1 LDLRSRWHRDGPL
14 LPVEFARISSGD
26 RLTLVIHPPSRNQQT
41 YWAVAASE
49 DLAQVRENLRK
60 REKTHIDLIH
70 SASADGVFSDGVAD
84 SVKALISAW
93 LRQKPNLSGCVWTG
107 LSSNWENA
115 YSPEAAVAYL
125 RGLSDPASARTYVQT
140 TPPQIQTEARSLI
153 RSQLGW
159 QDEELHGKWF
169 EDQEAAIAE
178 EGQETMKA
186 KDKGTTSGI
195 AVSPT
200 AAQTVTVRSLLVG
213 WANQQDGWVRQ
224 LVSEIILAGKALTDA
239 QLDTIYQLFLKEK
252 ALTSGGPVNVA
263 QLSDDP
269 SAAVAGSGLFLTQLG
284 DLKNVN
290 ALAESQKIDF
300 NAKLTIVFGENACG
314 KTGYVRVLK
323 KAAAVRTSETVLPD
337 LSQAKRT
344 GLPPSARISYK
355 LGQGDEQPVEW
366 KDQAGLVP
374 FNRIDVFDS
383 RATLLHVDG
392 DLNYVYT
399 PGELARFPLVQ
410 RGIEGVRTRLD
421 NEIASKTQTTNPY
434 LAQFDRQSR
443 IYPLV
448 DSLGAATDLGQ
459 LQAWAVVTDAEKQEV
474 ETLKTEIDA
483 LRTTNPAAQLKL
495 AETGNQNLTALKKAY
510 AVIGGFDIAVYGQRL
525 AALQKA
531 EREYESATQESF
543 AGLPIPGLLQDEWRE
558 FIRAGEEYLRALDE
572 EDAYPEAG
580 KECLYCRQPLSPE
593 AVALLRK
600 YRDFCNNDLRAG
612 LDGATRELD
621 AFLHDLNVEF
631 ADVERRLGELAGE
644 GSAVGEENLAILKAF
659 AVAGKNLRDAV
670 AARKPVEWSAQ
681 ASEAAAVNKLLE
693 DAHSQTSSLITGLTD
708 RRDKRDE
715 ALTERQ
721 AKLLDIESRIK
732 LAALLPQITTAV
744 DQAKWVDKAK
754 IQQRKF
760 PALLR
765 SLTETSKLASEQL
778 LNKDFERHFNDECK
792 ALRAPA
798 VTLQFPGRQGQVTRK
813 KAVASGEHKPSDV
826 LSEGEQK
833 VIALADFLAEASL
846 KPPAPVIFDDPI
858 NSLDY
863 RRMAEVVNRIVS
875 LSETRQVI
883 VFTHNIWFTTELL
896 ARFEKRPQDCSYF
909 DVTRDGSKIGIVSKG
924 THPRS
929 DTFSSLKSRINVLI
943 QSAEKATGETQAAL
957 VEKAYELMRNICEVI
972 VEEELLQGVTKR
984 YQPNVMMTRLSNIN
998 FAGLQAA
1005 AAAIMPLFEDCCR
1018 YIASHSQP
1026 METLNVRPTLDML
1039 KADWKKLLEARD
1051 IYIKKSA

>member
-1 LDLRSRWHRDGPL
+1 
-14 LPVEFARISSGD
+14 
-26 RLTLVIHPPSRNQQT
+26 
-41 YWAVAASE
+41 
-49 DLAQVRENLRK
+49 
-60 REKTHIDLIH
+60 
-70 SASADGVFSDGVAD
+70 
-84 SVKALISAW
+84 
-93 LRQKPNLSGCVWTG
+93 
-107 LSSNWENA
+107 
-115 YSPEAAVAYL
+115 
-125 RGLSDPASARTYVQT
+125 
-140 TPPQIQTEARSLI
+140 
-153 RSQLGW
+153 
-159 QDEELHGKWF
+159 
-169 EDQEAAIAE
+169 
-178 EGQETMKA
+178 
-186 KDKGTTSGI
+186 
-195 AVSPT
+195 
-200 AAQTVTVRSLLVG
+200 
-213 WANQQDGWVRQ
+213 VRQ
-224 LVSEIILAGKALTDA
+224 LVSEIIIAGNALTDA
-239 QLDTIYQLFLKEK
+239 QLDAIYQLFLKEK
-252 ALTSGGPVNVA
+252 ALAPGGPVSVA
-263 QLSDDP
+263 QLSDDQ
-269 SAAVAGSGLFLTQLG
+269 SALVAGSGLFLTQLG

-337 LSQAKRT
+337 LSQAQRT
-344 GLPPSARISYK
+344 GQPPSARIAYK
-355 LGQGDEQPVEW
+355 LGQGYEQAVDW

-410 RGIEGVRTRLD
+410 RGVEGVRIRLD
-421 NEIASKTQTTNPY
+421 SEITSKTQTANPF

-459 LQAWAVVTDAEKQEV
+459 LKELAVVTDAERQEI

-495 AETGNQNLTALKKAY
+495 AETGNQHLDALKKAY
-510 AVIGGFDIAVYGQRL
+510 SVLGRFDIASYGERL
-525 AALQKA
+525 ASLRKA

-558 FIRAGEEYLRALDE
+558 FIRAGEEYLCALDE
-572 EDAYPEAG
+572 EEAYPEAG
-580 KECLYCRQPLSPE
+580 KECLYCRQPLSPG

-600 YRDFCNNDLRAG
+600 YRDFCNNDLRTG
-612 LDGATRELD
+612 LDGAIRELD
-621 AFLHDLNVEF
+621 SLLRGINVEF

-644 GSAVGEENLAILKAF
+644 GSAVSKESLATLQAF
-659 AVAGKNLRDAV
+659 AVAGKNMREAV
-670 AARKPVEWSAQ
+670 EARKPVEWNGQ
-681 ASEAAAVNKLLE
+681 ASEAAAVNTLLDE
-693 DAHSQTSSLITGLTD
+693 AHTQNASLITGLTD
-708 RRDKRDE
+708 RRDKREE
-715 ALTERQ
+715 ALRDRQ
-721 AKLLDIESRIK
+721 TKLLDIESRIK

-760 PALLR
+760 QALLR

-792 ALRAPA
+792 LLRAPA

-813 KAVASGEHKPSDV
+813 KAVAGGEHRPSDV

-863 RRMAEVVNRIVS
+863 RRMAEVVNRVVS

-896 ARFEKRPQDCSYF
+896 ARFEKRPQD
-909 DVTRDGSKIGIVSKG
+909 
-924 THPRS
+924 
-929 DTFSSLKSRINVLI
+929 SSLAH
-943 QSAEKATGETQAAL
+943 SA
-957 VEKAYELMRNICEVI
+957 N
-972 VEEELLQGVTKR
+972 
-984 YQPNVMMTRLSNIN
+984 
-998 FAGLQAA
+998 LQARA
-1005 AAAIMPLFEDCCR
+1005 M
-1018 YIASHSQP
+1018 
-1026 METLNVRPTLDML
+1026 VG
-1039 KADWKKLLEARD
+1039 
-1051 IYIKKSA
+1051 

>member
-1 LDLRSRWHRDGPL
+1 MKS
-14 LPVEFARISSGD
+14 
-26 RLTLVIHPPSRNQQT
+26 
-41 YWAVAASE
+41 
-49 DLAQVRENLRK
+49 K
-60 REKTHIDLIH
+60 
-70 SASADGVFSDGVAD
+70 
-84 SVKALISAW
+84 
-93 LRQKPNLSGCVWTG
+93 
-107 LSSNWENA
+107 
-115 YSPEAAVAYL
+115 
-125 RGLSDPASARTYVQT
+125 
-140 TPPQIQTEARSLI
+140 
-153 RSQLGW
+153 
-159 QDEELHGKWF
+159 
-169 EDQEAAIAE
+169 
-178 EGQETMKA
+178 GQET
-186 KDKGTTSGI
+186 TSGS
-195 AVSPT
+195 AVPPAS
-200 AAQTVTVRSLLVG
+200 AQTVTVRSLLVG

-224 LVSEIILAGKALTDA
+224 LVSEIIIAGKALTDA
-239 QLDTIYQLFLKEK
+239 QLDAIYQLFLKEK
-252 ALTSGGPVNVA
+252 ALAPGGPVSVA
-263 QLSDDP
+263 QLIDDP
-269 SAAVAGSGLFLTQLG
+269 SALVAGSGLFLTQLG

-300 NAKLTIVFGENACG
+300 NAKLTVVFGENACG

-337 LSQAKRT
+337 LSQAQRT
-344 GLPPSARISYK
+344 GQPPSARIAYK
-355 LGQGDEQPVEW
+355 LGQGDEQAVDW

-410 RGIEGVRTRLD
+410 RGVEGVRTRLD
-421 NEIASKTQTTNPY
+421 NEITSKTQTANPF

-448 DSLGAATDLGQ
+448 DSLGAATDLSQ
-459 LQAWAVVTDAEKQEV
+459 LKELAVVTDAERQEIA
-474 ETLKTEIDA
+474 TLQTEIDA

-495 AETGNQNLTALKKAY
+495 AETGNQHLDALKKAFS
-510 AVIGGFDIAVYGQRL
+510 VIGRFDIAVYGERL
-525 AALQKA
+525 ASLQKA

-558 FIRAGEEYLRALDE
+558 FIRAGEEYLRALDDE
-572 EDAYPEAG
+572 EAYPEAG

-600 YRDFCNNDLRAG
+600 YRDFCNNDLRTG
-612 LDGATRELD
+612 LDGAMRELD
-621 AFLHDLNVEF
+621 TLRRAFNVDF
-631 ADVERRLGELAGE
+631 ADVERLLGEVAGE
-644 GSAVGEENLAILKAF
+644 GSNISQENLAALKAF
-659 AVAGKNLRDAV
+659 AVAGKNLRDTV
-670 AARKPVEWSAQ
+670 EARKAVEWNAQ
-681 ASEAAAVNKLLE
+681 ASEATAVNTLLE
-693 DAHSQTSSLITGLTD
+693 DAHAHNSSLIAGLTD
-708 RRDKRDE
+708 RRDKREE
-715 ALTERQ
+715 ALRERQ
-721 AKLLDIESRIK
+721 TKLVDIESRIK

-760 PALLR
+760 QALLR

-778 LNKDFERHFNDECK
+778 LNKDFERHFTDECK
-792 ALRAPA
+792 VLRAPA

-813 KAVASGEHKPSDV
+813 KAVAGGEHRPSDV

-909 DVTRDGSKIGIVSKG
+909 DVARDGTKIGIVSKG

-929 DTFSSLKSRINVLI
+929 DTVSSLRSRINVLI
-943 QSAEKATGETQAAL
+943 QSAEKATGETQSAL
-957 VEKAYELMRNICEVI
+957 IEKAYELMRNICEVI
-972 VEEELLQGVTKR
+972 VEEDLLQGVTKR
-984 YQPNVMMTRLSNIN
+984 YQPNVMMTRLPNIN

-1005 AAAIMPLFEDCCR
+1005 VAAISPLFEDCCR
-1018 YIASHSQP
+1018 YIGSHSQP

-1039 KADWKKLLEARD
+1039 KADWKKLQDARD
-1051 IYIKKSA
+1051 AYGKKN

>member
-1 LDLRSRWHRDGPL
+1 MKS
-14 LPVEFARISSGD
+14 
-26 RLTLVIHPPSRNQQT
+26 
-41 YWAVAASE
+41 
-49 DLAQVRENLRK
+49 K
-60 REKTHIDLIH
+60 
-70 SASADGVFSDGVAD
+70 
-84 SVKALISAW
+84 
-93 LRQKPNLSGCVWTG
+93 
-107 LSSNWENA
+107 
-115 YSPEAAVAYL
+115 
-125 RGLSDPASARTYVQT
+125 
-140 TPPQIQTEARSLI
+140 
-153 RSQLGW
+153 
-159 QDEELHGKWF
+159 
-169 EDQEAAIAE
+169 
-178 EGQETMKA
+178 GQET
-186 KDKGTTSGI
+186 TSGST
-195 AVSPT
+195 APPA

-224 LVSEIILAGKALTDA
+224 LVSEIIIAGKALTDA
-239 QLDTIYQLFLKEK
+239 QLDAICQLFLKEK
-252 ALTSGGPVNVA
+252 ALAPGGPVSVA
-263 QLSDDP
+263 QLNDDP
-269 SAAVAGSGLFLTQLG
+269 SALVAGSGLFLTQLG

-337 LSQAKRT
+337 LSQAQRT
-344 GLPPSARISYK
+344 GQPPSARIAYK
-355 LGQGDEQPVEW
+355 LGQSDEQAVDW

-410 RGIEGVRTRLD
+410 RGVEGVRIRLD
-421 NEIASKTQTTNPY
+421 SEITSKTQTANPF

-459 LQAWAVVTDAEKQEV
+459 LKELAVVTDAERQEI

-495 AETGNQNLTALKKAY
+495 AETGNQHLDALKKAY
-510 AVIGGFDIAVYGQRL
+510 SVIARFDIAAYGERL
-525 AALQKA
+525 TSLRKA

-572 EDAYPEAG
+572 EEAYPEAG

-600 YRDFCNNDLRAG
+600 YRDFCNNDLRTG
-612 LDGATRELD
+612 LDAAIRELD
-621 AFLHDLNVEF
+621 ALLRGINVEF

-644 GSAVGEENLAILKAF
+644 GSAVSKENLAALQAF

-670 AARKPVEWSAQ
+670 AERKPVEWNAQ
-681 ASEAAAVNKLLE
+681 ASEAAAVNTLLE
-693 DAHSQTSSLITGLTD
+693 EAHAQNTSLTTGLTD
-708 RRDKRDE
+708 RRDKREE
-715 ALTERQ
+715 ALRERQ
-721 AKLLDIESRIK
+721 TKLLDIESRIK

-760 PALLR
+760 QALLR

-792 ALRAPA
+792 VLRAPA

-813 KAVASGEHKPSDV
+813 KAVAGGEHRPSDV

-909 DVTRDGSKIGIVSKG
+909 DVARDGTKIGIVSKG

-929 DTFSSLKSRINVLI
+929 DTFSNLRGRINTLV
-943 QSAEKATGETQAAL
+943 QSAENQTGEVQSAL
-957 VEKAYELMRNICEVI
+957 IEKAYELLRNICEVI
-972 VEEELLQGVTKR
+972 VEQELLQGVTQR
-984 YQPNVMMTRLSNIN
+984 YQPNVMMTRLPNIN
-998 FAGLQAA
+998 FARLEAA
-1005 AAAIMPLFEDCCR
+1005 AAAINPIFEDCCR
-1018 YIASHSQP
+1018 YIGSHSQP
-1026 METLNVRPTLDML
+1026 METLNVRPTLDTL
-1039 KADWKKLLEARD
+1039 KADWKKLQEARD
-1051 IYIKKSA
+1051 AYIKKT